1 MSDYSD
7 GYKDSKNKFK
17 KKVNV
22 EVSYRI
28 ATPGHS
34 ANALRSL
41 FYQNRLGED
50 ALRAFDLR
58 ELHGGLCSVRLE
70 QKSGYN
76 FKTFEIKALYSYSA
90 LNKSKTKLGLMLVD
104 ILTDRRS

>member
-1 MSDYSD
+1 M
-7 GYKDSKNKFK
+7 
-17 KKVNV
+17 
-22 EVSYRI
+22 EASYRI

-50 ALRAFDLR
+50 VLRAFDLR
-58 ELHGGLCSVRLE
+58 ELYGGLCSVRLE

-76 FKTFEIKALYSYSA
+76 FKTFEIKALYSYYA

-104 ILTDRRS
+104 ILTDRRSQYRLCKMTSHLYKGET